1 MKLPLFFVA
10 AALALAASPA
20 LCARDLQLKPVDDFF
35 DRYEIVAAPTPA
47 GLLLQPGDRL
57 AICGDSI
64 TEQRQYSLL
73 LEAYLI
79 ACLPELGVSVR
90 QYGWSGE
97 QASGFLDRLK
107 NDVLRFQPTIATTC
121 YGMNDHRYVPYTDEI
136 GGVYREKMTAI
147 VRVFKE
153 AGTRVVVGSPGTIA
167 SMPGWVKSATG
178 TKEDLNASLCQLRT
192 IGIELAEAE
201 RTGFADVWWPMM
213 EATFAAKKFGPDFAV
228 AGKDG
233 VHPGWAGQ
241 VVMAS
246 AFLHGLGVMGDVG
259 TVTVDLATQTVTAS
273 VGHQAGVLRSGDYQL
288 EITSKRWP
296 FCAPTGPLDKDDS
309 MRAGMALCDFD
320 ARFNRFVL
328 KATGLG
334 AAAADVTWGPE
345 TKRFT
350 AEQLADGI
358 NLAAAFPVNP
368 FSEPFAALWSAVA
381 AKQEYETRQ
390 VKTLFH
396 GPEGALDMDATV
408 ALTEKVR
415 ASRVEA
421 VENAHHPVTHTMRLQ
436 PVP

>member
-1 MKLPLFFVA
+1 MKQPLFFLT
-10 AALALAASPA
+10 AALALAACPA
-20 LCARDLQLKPVDDFF
+20 LSARDLQPKPADAFF
-35 DRYEIVAAPTPA
+35 ESYEIAAAPKPA
-47 GLLLQPGDRL
+47 GPLLRAGDRL

-73 LEAYLI
+73 LEAYLT
-79 ACLPELGVSVR
+79 ACLPELGVDVR
-90 QYGWSGE
+90 QFGWSGE
-97 QASGFLDRLK
+97 QAPGFRARMQ

-136 GGVYREKMTAI
+136 GAVYKDAMTAI
-147 VRVFKE
+147 AGAFKA
-153 AGTRVVVGSPGTIA
+153 AGTRVVIGSPGTIA
-167 SMPGWVKSATG
+167 SVPGWVQSATG
-178 TKEDLNASLCQLRT
+178 TKEDLNASLCRLRT

-213 EATFAAKKFGPDFAV
+213 EATFAARKFGPEFAV

-233 VHPGWAGQ
+233 VHPAWAGQ

-246 AFLHGLGVMGDVG
+246 AFLHGLGVSGDLG
-259 TVTVDLATQTVTAS
+259 TVSVDLAAGTVAATS
-273 VGHQAGVLRSGDYQL
+273 GHAAGTLHDGRV
-288 EITSKRWP
+288 EITSERWP
-296 FCAPTGPLDKDDS
+296 FCAPAGPLDQDDS

-320 ARFNRFVL
+320 ARFNRLVL
-328 KATGLG
+328 KAFALSET
-334 AAAADVTWGPE
+334 AADVTWGSE

-350 AEQLADGI
+350 AAQLAEGV

-368 FSEPFAALWSAVA
+368 FSEAFAALWAAVA

-396 GPEGALDMDATV
+396 GPEGAVDMETTV

-415 ASRVEA
+415 SRRVDA
-421 VENAHHPVTHTMRLQ
+421 VRQAHRPLTHTLRIQ